1 MQKQK
6 ECYLCLGDSSKSQI
20 NCDWGIYYTKTSID
34 ENRPP

>member
-1 MQKQK
+1 MGKQKQSYR
-6 ECYLCLGDSSKSQI
+6 CPRNSSKSQI